1 LAIDFEEPRVSYD
14 FLTVRLASR
23 RSIMVFNLL
32 SLVGNDPVEAG
43 DWRRHSYTEFL
54 HEDKAPQG
62 GKQ

>member
-1 LAIDFEEPRVSYD
+1 
-14 FLTVRLASR
+14 
-23 RSIMVFNLL
+23 MVFNLL